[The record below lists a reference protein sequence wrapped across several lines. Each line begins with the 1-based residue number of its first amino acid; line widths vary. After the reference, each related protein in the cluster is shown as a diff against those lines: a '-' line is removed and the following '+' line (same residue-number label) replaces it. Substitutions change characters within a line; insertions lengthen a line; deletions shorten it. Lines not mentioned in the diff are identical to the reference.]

1 MDYQE
6 KIEKVLK
13 QIQKSADDLEVLISG
28 TNDYDLQ
35 RILKTVDAQLM
46 DAQHNLVLAKKISGK
61 RKRH

>member
-35 RILKTVDAQLM
+35 RVLKKVDAQLM

>member
-35 RILKTVDAQLM
+35 RILKKVDAQLM